1 MACRGGAQV
10 IGPVL
15 RVLGRGAWFGAED
28 EDACLAGGVDEERR
42 RWNLSGAEAHMIF
55 SFSGSGAGDKESFVW
70 IKLECPFRFLL
81 LPM

>member
-1 MACRGGAQV
+1 
-10 IGPVL
+10 L
-15 RVLGRGAWFGAED
+15 GAED

-70 IKLECPFRFLL
+70 IKLECPFHFFITTNVNVTGWSWQCGLIQFF
-81 LPM
+81 